1 MQKDP
6 AECNEVAWTLATS
19 SEANQRY
26 GAIAVEFATKA
37 CELTAWKNAECL
49 DTLAA
54 AHAEAGD
61 FDAAVRRQTE
71 AISLLSDAK
80 AKKDFGTR
88 LKLYQQRKPYHLP
101 GP

>member
-1 MQKDP
+1 MRDGK
-6 AECNEVAWTLATS
+6 T
-19 SEANQRY
+19 
-26 GAIAVEFATKA
+26 AVEFATKA
-37 CELTAWKNAECL
+37 CELTGWKQPAYL

-61 FDAAVRRQTE
+61 FDSAVRRQTE
-71 AISLLSDAK
+71 TISLLSDAN

-88 LKLYQQRKPYHLP
+88 LKLYQERKPYHLP